1 MITYKPLIYRY
12 IYSFLICIVIVSGIN
27 AQTADV
33 VSSQQQQ
40 AADLFD
46 SGKWVSSLTSDQ
58 LTELPVGIRENKNSV
73 EYALLMTK
81 ARFTPQHALID
92 LYARI
97 TVPDANSSTGKREL
111 YFGAKEVK
119 MSFQGQLFGDVK
131 LVLLGSV
138 GIEFGSS
145 WSLRL
150 QGGHFDKEMGNAEE
164 GKTFVVVNCDGIKE
178 ISLHGKLRIS
188 DQLVVPLDPAGKVI
202 PNAFVQTEVVVGL
215 TDWND
220 LLLEVTLPDF
230 AIAEQVQNAD
240 RGYFGFSV
248 KNAVLDMSD
257 SRNSELIIFPEKYVE
272 AGYLS
277 MGRELWR
284 GLYMQEISVILP
296 EEFKTRSD
304 SDKRLRVSAEHFIL
318 DEYGV
323 SGAFALENVFPLEE
337 GTTGG
342 EAGWAY
348 SLDKLAVSLTA
359 SHITG
364 GSLEGMI
371 RLPIQKKSSTLA
383 YSGEINDDD
392 YLFQIQSM
400 GDIRFD
406 IWNAQATLDKSS
418 YIEMKV
424 KDKKFLPKMVLNGK
438 MNISGGKVSAD
449 GKMKAEEDVKS
460 LYFKD
465 ITFQGLT
472 LQTQAPFISAD
483 YMGFKG
489 EQRLANFPVSIKDVS
504 FGFQGRRADLAFGV
518 RVGLQEERFS
528 AEGRVIIK
536 AAMQDDN
543 GHKHWAYE
551 GFDVSQLRLKNVDM
565 GVAVVSGSLQ
575 IMHNDATYGE
585 GFKADLEANINALRA
600 KVGMNAVFG
609 YKDFRYWG
617 FEGKVEGLKIQASF
631 IQITGFVGGAYYRM
645 KPDFAR
651 EVALDTIAKSR
662 AWNLTPDKS
671 VGLGLKAGILG
682 GILNENAVSIM
693 AVFNMETNAGGGL
706 SRVGFEGSAVV
717 MESFDKLIP
726 GAEKLSELQKGTT
739 AKLSK
744 LDFSRKMN
752 DKVKTFL
759 DTSAPVQSVST
770 TNFLGEEFSKKS
782 PINAFMNMN
791 YDFNAKS
798 FHANMEVYVNIAGGL
813 LKGIGDNGKA
823 GWAEIHVSDKDK
835 YIHIGTPKDMIGLK
849 MSFLGME
856 LTNESYFMAGTK
868 VLDSPPPPERV
879 ASILGV
885 KLNDLD
891 YMKHLNTFSTGRGF
905 AFGSHFDF
913 KSGDMTAAFLYA
925 NFNVGLG
932 ADLMLRNYENVEC
945 NKRSGKIGI
954 NGWYANGQVYVFLE
968 GELGI
973 KIKLFFV
980 NKKIPII
987 KAGAAA
993 ILQGSGPNP
1002 YWIRGYLGGYYN
1014 LLGGVVKGRFR
1025 FKMEFGEKCD
1035 PVSNGVLEGMKII
1048 TDISPGNNSKEVDV
1062 FVKPQ
1067 ATFALQVGQPVT
1079 IPEDDGDHTYRV
1091 LVDKFEI
1098 ISTKDN
1104 TVIAGKEL
1112 PGATA
1117 DVMNFEPA
1125 EVLASNHQYK
1135 VRVTVSFQEYK
1146 SGSYHT
1152 VTIDGKKA
1160 TEVEERIFTTGQ
1172 APTYIPKHN
1181 IEYAYPVPEQ
1191 QNFYKQQH
1199 PTGYIQLKQGQS
1211 YLFESTS
1218 WNTQVQFVSDIGE
1231 PINTDFVYNEKEKRV
1246 SFTMPDLLLRKHYTL
1261 RIISKSK
1268 QAGASN
1274 THQVIKQQVPTKAVE
1289 ADYDDKQEETSYSFR
1304 DNKAQ
1309 FQIREGET
1317 ERLSYEFRTSKY
1329 ATFEQKVQAFKIH
1342 HVWDKPKGSSD
1353 VVFLLNDMNAD
1364 EAMDLIEIEG
1374 SEYTQNVPLFQSE
1387 AMLDEPYAAFFKKYI
1402 YDDPQALEVV
1412 KSHSRKDTHRES
1424 VGFPPKKSIALLESY
1439 PLRLRNGYYDTYLL
1453 TTFPYR
1459 YNTLLYYKRDW
1470 SILENQYA
1478 NMSLTQRTA
1487 KMEEVLKVL
1496 FPSVPMREPF
1506 NAVIHYVL
1514 PGQKTSN
1521 QSVLY
1526 YYKFQ

>member
-1 MITYKPLIYRY
+1 MKAYKHLIYNV
-12 IYSFLICIVIVSGIN
+12 IYSMLLFLVIAFDVN
-27 AQTADV
+27 AQDTDAT
-33 VSSQQQQ
+33 SSQEQQQ
-40 AADLFD
+40 AASVFAK
-46 SGKWVSSLTSDQ
+46 GKWTSSLTSEQ

-119 MSFQGQLFGDVK
+119 MSYQGQLFGDVK
-131 LVLLGSV
+131 LILLGSV
-138 GIEFGSS
+138 GIQFGDN

-150 QGGHFDKEMGNAEE
+150 QGGHFDKETGNSQE
-164 GKTFVVVNCDGIKE
+164 GKTFVVVNCDGVKE

-188 DQLVVPLDPAGKVI
+188 DQIVVPLDANGKVI
-202 PNAFVQTEVVVGL
+202 PNAFVETDVVVGL

-220 LLLEVTLPDF
+220 LLLEVNLPDF
-230 AIAEQVQNAD
+230 AIAEQVKNAD

-248 KNAVLDMSD
+248 NNAVLDMSD
-257 SRNSELIIFPEKYVE
+257 SRNSNLVSFPEEYVKE
-272 AGYLS
+272 GYLS
-277 MGRELWR
+277 MGQELWR
-284 GLYMQEISVILP
+284 GFYMQNVRVILP

-304 SDKRLRVSAEHFIL
+304 KRLIVSAEHFIL

-323 SGAFALENVFPLEE
+323 SGKFAVENVFPLEE

-342 EAGWAY
+342 DGGWAY
-348 SLDKLAVSLTA
+348 SLDKLAISLTA
-359 SHITG
+359 SRITG
-364 GSLEGMI
+364 GALQGLI
-371 RLPIQKKSSTLA
+371 RLPIQKEASTLA
-383 YSGEINDDD
+383 YTGEINNDD

-438 MNISGGKVSAD
+438 MNISGGKVSTD
-449 GKMKAEEDVKS
+449 SKAKPEENSKS
-460 LYFKD
+460 LQFKD

-472 LQTQAPFISAD
+472 LQTQTPLISVD

-489 EQRLANFPVSIKDVS
+489 EQRLANFPISIKEVS
-504 FGFQGRRADLAFGV
+504 FGFQEKRADLAFGV

-528 AEGRVIIK
+528 AEGRVVIK
-536 AAMQDDN
+536 AAMKEDQ
-543 GHKHWAYE
+543 GHRYWAYE
-551 GFDVSQLRLKNVDM
+551 GFDVSQLQLKNVDV

-575 IMHNDATYGE
+575 IMNNDPIYGE
-585 GFKADLEANINALRA
+585 GFKADLEAKINALNA

-609 YKDFRYWG
+609 HKDFRYWG

-651 EVALDTIAKSR
+651 EVALDSVAKSR
-662 AWNLTPDKS
+662 AWNLTPDKT

-717 MESFDKLIP
+717 MASFDKLIP
-726 GAEKLSELQKGTT
+726 GAEKLTELQKSTT
-739 AKLSK
+739 DKLSK
-744 LDFSRKMN
+744 MDFSGKMN

-759 DTSAPVQSVST
+759 DTSPPSQSVTS
-770 TNFLGEEFSKKS
+770 NFLGEEYSKKS
-782 PINAFMNMN
+782 PINAFMNMH

-813 LKGIGDNGKA
+813 LKGVGNNGKA

-849 MSFLGME
+849 INFLGME
-856 LTNESYFMAGTK
+856 LTNKSYFMAGTK
-868 VLDSPPPPERV
+868 VLDSPPPPQRV
-879 ASILGV
+879 ANILGM
-885 KLNDLD
+885 KLNDLN

-913 KSGDMTAAFLYA
+913 SSGDMTAAFLYA

-945 NKRSGKIGI
+945 NGRSGEIGI

-980 NKKIPII
+980 RKKIPII

-1014 LLGGVVKGRFR
+1014 LLGGMVKGRFR

-1035 PVSNGVLEGMKII
+1035 PVSEGVLDGMKII
-1048 TDISPGNNSKEVDV
+1048 TDVSPGDNHKEVDV
-1062 FVKPQ
+1062 FIKPQ

-1079 IPEDDGDHTYRV
+1079 IPEEDGEHTYRV
-1091 LVDKFEI
+1091 LVDKFEV
-1098 ISTKDN
+1098 ISVKDN
-1104 TVIAGKEL
+1104 TVVAGKEV

-1117 DVMNFEPA
+1117 DVVNFEPF
-1125 EVLASNHQYK
+1125 ETLAPNQQYK

-1146 SGSYHT
+1146 SGSYQT
-1152 VTIDGKKA
+1152 VMVNGKKA
-1160 TEVEERIFTTGQ
+1160 VEVEERTFTTGL
-1172 APTYIPKHN
+1172 APTYIPEHN
-1181 IEYAYPVPEQ
+1181 IEYAYPVLKQ
-1191 QNFYKQQH
+1191 QNFYKQQS
-1199 PTGYIQLKQGQS
+1199 PIGYIQLKQGQS
-1211 YLFESTS
+1211 YLFESTN
-1218 WNTQVQFVSDIGE
+1218 WNTQVQFVPDVGE
-1231 PINTDFVYNEKEKRV
+1231 PIHTDFSYNQGQRRV
-1246 SFTMPDLLLRKHYTL
+1246 SFTIPDLLLQKNYTL

-1268 QAGASN
+1268 QASASVTN
-1274 THQVIKQQVPTKAVE
+1274 PVATQKTPIKAVE
-1289 ADYDDKQEETSYSFR
+1289 GYYDDKEEETSYTFR
-1304 DNKAQ
+1304 NNKAQ
-1309 FQIREGET
+1309 AQASDGEA
-1317 ERLSYEFRTSKY
+1317 ERLKYDFRTSKY
-1329 ATFEQKVQAFKIH
+1329 TTFQQKIQTFKLRH
-1342 HVWDKPKGSSD
+1342 TWDKPKGSSD
-1353 VVFLLNDMNAD
+1353 VVFLLNEMNAD
-1364 EAMDLIEIEG
+1364 EVMDLIEIEG
-1374 SEYTQNVPLFQSE
+1374 SEFTQHTPLLQVE
-1387 AMLDEPYAAFFKKYI
+1387 AMLDDSYAAFFKKYI
-1402 YDDPQALEVV
+1402 YDDKQALEVV
-1412 KSHSRKDTHRES
+1412 KSYNRKDEHRES
-1424 VGFPPKKSIALLESY
+1424 IGFPPKKSIALLESY
-1439 PLRLRNGYYDTYLL
+1439 PLRLRNGSYDTYLL
-1453 TTFPYR
+1453 TAFPYR

-1470 SILENQYA
+1470 SILETQYA
-1478 NMSLTQRTA
+1478 NMSLKQRTP
-1487 KMEEVLKVL
+1487 KMEEVIKTL
-1496 FPSVPMREPF
+1496 FPPVPIGEQF
-1506 NAVIHYVL
+1506 NAVIHYIL
-1514 PGQKTSN
+1514 PGQKTPN